1 MTITAERA
9 EDPMTAAVVCVTL
22 LPTGDLSNLGEDSGL
37 NSYETHLR
45 RRNLTD
51 ATIERRLRCLALLR
65 AECGDLFAVDHK
77 AIEEFLD
84 RRALGPVTR
93 TNWLSHLHSFYA
105 WALNEELTG
114 RDPTA
119 RLTRPKLRRRLPRP
133 IRELDYRRGLH
144 ESPSAV
150 MTAWLLLGGHA
161 GLRCM
166 EIAGLA
172 GEQYDRYS
180 QELWIV
186 GKGDKE
192 RTVPVHPKVADAL
205 EPFPE
210 HGPMFTEYAL
220 GGCYSPAQV
229 SMLIGRYF
237 RSIGIK
243 ATAHQLRHRF
253 ASQLL
258 EETGDIEVVAE
269 LCGHESLDTTRI
281 YARSSAARRHRAVR
295 LLV

>member
-1 MTITAERA
+1 MTLTAERA
-9 EDPMTAAVVCVTL
+9 DHPMTPPIVCTIVSPREL
-22 LPTGDLSNLGEDSGL
+22 DLGEDSGL
-37 NSYETHLR
+37 SGYEAHLR
-45 RRNLTD
+45 RRNLTQ
-51 ATIERRLRCLALLR
+51 ATIERRMRCLELLR
-65 AECGDLFAVDHK
+65 AECGDLFSVNHT
-77 AIEEFLD
+77 AIEQFLD
-84 RRALGPVTR
+84 RRAMGPVTR

-105 WALNEELTG
+105 WALNEELTD

-133 IRELDYRRGLH
+133 IREYDYRFALAQ
-144 ESPSAV
+144 SPSPV

-166 EIAGLA
+166 ELAGLT

-180 QELWIV
+180 QELWII

-192 RTVPVHPKVADAL
+192 RVVPVHPRVAEAL
-205 EPFPE
+205 EPFPDR
-210 HGPMFTEYAL
+210 GPMFTGTAL

-237 RSIGIK
+237 RSIGIQ

-281 YARSSAARRHRAVR
+281 YAKSSNARRHHAVR
-295 LLV
+295 LLA